1 MNNQFKEEVG
11 KVQADKYLVEELGKE
26 IKSGFFLHYGLE
38 HGVSPEDRKE
48 ELKESIKTKSQEYSS
63 VPEIKRSELLM
74 EHIKGAH
81 FGGSDKDI
89 ADVLPEFEEAS
100 ENIDKRLISA
110 KMDYLKEMGSHHK
123 NEVVLD
129 SFIPLT
135 NSPFDKEGYVVDELT
150 SGDVQSYVIELN
162 RIAGTSENHFMTYL
176 KLDEEGDLEKS
187 KFGVAFSKEG
197 LKKEGVDV
205 NNVIKEAYDNS
216 FDFPHSESGMPVP
229 SSLEDGEEE
238 NLKVYERVVGGN
250 YAGVTASEWSS
261 VSTKEKDNVYNAF
274 DEESPVKSK
283 NKQMLS
289 MKL

>member
-1 MNNQFKEEVG
+1 MDKQFKQEVFDA
-11 KVQADKYLVEELGKE
+11 QTDKHLVEELGKE
-26 IKSGFFLHYGLE
+26 IKSGFFLNYGLE

-48 ELKESIKTKSQEYSS
+48 ELKESVRAKSQEYASI
-63 VPEIKRSELLM
+63 PEVKRSELLM

-81 FGGSDKDI
+81 FGGSDNDI
-89 ADVLPEFEEAS
+89 ADVLPEFEEVA
-100 ENIDKRLISA
+100 ENVDKRLLNSKIG
-110 KMDYLKEMGSHHK
+110 YLKEMGSHHK

-129 SFIPLT
+129 SFIPLA

-150 SGDVQSYVIELN
+150 SGDVESYAIELN

-176 KLDEEGDLEKS
+176 RLDDNGDFEKS
-187 KFGVAFSKEG
+187 EFGIAFSKEG
-197 LKKEGVDV
+197 LKKEGIDV
-205 NNVIKEAYDNS
+205 NDVIKEAYDNS
-216 FDFPHSESGMPVP
+216 FEFPPSESGMPIP

-238 NLKVYERVVGGN
+238 KLKVYERVVGGN

-261 VSTKEKDNVYNAF
+261 VSTKEKDKVYKAF
-274 DEESPVKSK
+274 DEESPVKAR